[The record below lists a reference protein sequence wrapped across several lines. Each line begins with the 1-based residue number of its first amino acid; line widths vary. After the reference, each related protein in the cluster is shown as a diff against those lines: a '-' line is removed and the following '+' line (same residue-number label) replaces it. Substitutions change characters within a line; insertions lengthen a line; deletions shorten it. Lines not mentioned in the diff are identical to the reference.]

1 MIYAPVPQAL
11 KSVSTDTYEDYK
23 YRIFGT
29 NGLLKE
35 AGSVRGLSTRLY
47 GYVERTKGKKITLA
61 GRPWSPVRN
70 YMRVA
75 RLIQVVPGESVRW
88 NRSPSGYRYQNG
100 MPFPH
105 INSTFSGC
113 GVWPT
118 GMDDA
123 IPPNTLARINTELLL
138 KVGDRKVNYGEAIA
152 EGRETVQML
161 VKSASTLLRGVLAAR
176 KGQWSR
182 LPKIFG
188 VQKANLRSGM
198 SQSDKW
204 LAYQYGWA
212 PLMSDVYDS
221 YNLFKEGLRRSPQL
235 LSATR
240 SLTNSRSLR
249 FADTSYYKD
258 ASGRLQER
266 FTAKCFFRLR
276 DSDIDAFHRLGLIN
290 PLEVA
295 WAVVPFSFVVDWFLP
310 VGNVLEALTARV
322 GVSFVDGYYGT
333 RRESI
338 VLVDPI
344 WDSSTEPLY
353 RSSTKVRTE
362 MFCYKRSKMGSLP
375 WPSPY
380 VKNPFSTS
388 HVTSA
393 LALLRQLWR

>member
-1 MIYAPVPQAL
+1 MIYAPVPAAL
-11 KSVSTDTYEDYK
+11 SSVSTDTFENFK
-23 YRIFGT
+23 YRIIGT
-29 NGLLKE
+29 NGLVKQT
-35 AGSVRGLSTRLY
+35 GSVRGLSTRLY
-47 GYVERTKGKKITLA
+47 GEVLRSKGKKITVA
-61 GRPWSPVRN
+61 GKPWSPVRN
-70 YMRVA
+70 YKRIA
-75 RLIQVVPGESVRW
+75 RLLQVVPGESVRW
-88 NRSPSGYRYQNG
+88 NRSPSGTRYQSG
-100 MPFPH
+100 MPFPD
-105 INSTFSGC
+105 ILGTVTRC
-113 GVWPT
+113 QVWPT
-118 GMDDA
+118 GMDAA

-152 EGRETVQML
+152 EGRETVHML

-176 KGQWSR
+176 KGQWAR

-188 VQKANLRSGM
+188 VQKADLRSGM
-198 SQSDKW
+198 SESDKW

-240 SLTNSRSLR
+240 CITSWRSLR
-249 FADTSYYKD
+249 FPDTSDYKD

-266 FTAKCFFRLR
+266 FTAKCFYRLR

-344 WDSSTEPLY
+344 WDSSIEPLY

-362 MFCYKRSKMGSLP
+362 MFCYSRSKMGSLP

>member
-1 MIYAPVPQAL
+1 MIYAPVPPASS
-11 KSVSTDTYEDYK
+11 SVSTDTYENFK
-23 YRIFGT
+23 YRIIGT
-29 NGLLKE
+29 NGLVKQV
-35 AGSVRGLSTRLY
+35 GSVRGLSTRLY
-47 GYVERTKGKKITLA
+47 GEVLRSKGKKITVA
-61 GRPWSPVRN
+61 GKPWSPVRN
-70 YMRVA
+70 YKRIA
-75 RLIQVVPGESVRW
+75 RLLQVVPGESVRW
-88 NRSPSGYRYQNG
+88 NRSPSGTRYQSG
-100 MPFPH
+100 MPFPD
-105 INSTFSGC
+105 ILGTVTRC
-113 GVWPT
+113 QVWPT
-118 GMDDA
+118 GMDAA

-152 EGRETVQML
+152 EGRETVHML

-176 KGQWSR
+176 KGQWAR

-188 VQKANLRSGM
+188 VQKADLRSGM
-198 SQSDKW
+198 SESDKW

-240 SLTNSRSLR
+240 CITSWRSLR
-249 FADTSYYKD
+249 FPDTSDYKD

-266 FTAKCFFRLR
+266 FTAKCFYRLR
-276 DSDIDAFHRLGLIN
+276 DSDVDAFHRLGLIN

-322 GVSFVDGYYGT
+322 GVSFVDGYYGA

-344 WDSSTEPLY
+344 WDSTTEPLY

-362 MFCYKRSKMGSLP
+362 MFCYSRSKMGSLP

>member
-1 MIYAPVPQAL
+1 MINAPVPAAL
-11 KSVSTDTYEDYK
+11 SSVLTDTYENFP
-23 YRIFGT
+23 YRIIGED
-29 NGLLKE
+29 GLVKKT
-35 AGSVRGLSTRLY
+35 GSVLGLSTRLY
-47 GYVERTKGKKITLA
+47 GEVLRSEGKKITVA
-61 GRPWSPVRN
+61 GKPWSPVRS
-70 YMRVA
+70 YMRIA
-75 RLIQVVPGESVRW
+75 RLLQVVPGESVRW
-88 NRSPSGYRYQNG
+88 NYIPSGMRIQSG
-100 MPFPH
+100 MPFPN
-105 INSTFSGC
+105 ITGTVTRCEVF
-113 GVWPT
+113 PL

-123 IPPNTLARINTELLL
+123 IPPNMLARINTELLL

-152 EGRETVQML
+152 EGRETVHML

-176 KGQWSR
+176 KGQWAR

-188 VQKANLRSGM
+188 VQKADLRSGM
-198 SQSDKW
+198 SESDKW

-240 SLTNSRSLR
+240 SITSSSSLR
-249 FADTSYYKD
+249 FRDTVDYKA

-266 FTAKCFFRLR
+266 FTAKCFYRLR

-295 WAVVPFSFVVDWFLP
+295 WAVVPFSFVIDWFLP
-310 VGNVLEALTARV
+310 VGSVLEALTARV

-344 WDSSTEPLY
+344 WDSWTEPLY

-362 MFCYKRSKMGSLP
+362 MFCYSRSKMKSLP